1 MNNQSFSIG
10 ISKPSPVIS
19 GFVLD
24 FSATE
29 KDQHAAFATGLARIN
44 FQRPQFEITGLNFSG
59 LNTLEVNDG
68 QDRVVDQV
76 NFNLK
81 ISGYIPDPNL
91 ILGESTENNSGALN
105 IERVLVFT
113 GASESALGKLSPQ
126 FANFIINTEADPDTL
141 DVNFS
146 LSKEDLNSNTGVIFY
161 RLMPFDRLATGEI
174 SNIVSG
180 RLFTGFDDLET
191 FNEEIFISRSN
202 LNDLRF
208 NGQALILASGA
219 TGIRIDSQ
227 GISSDFGCAFELRTN
242 EEVVITGI
250 DSTVTFVNPP
260 DVTTATTGVTMS
272 GNFQVFTLQKD
283 EVTAN
288 NYIIRKAE
296 G

>member
-10 ISKPSPVIS
+10 IQKPSPVIS
-19 GFVLD
+19 GFVLN

-29 KDQHAAFATGLARIN
+29 KDQHASFATGFAGIN

-81 ISGYIPDPNL
+81 ISGYIPNK
-91 ILGESTENNSGALN
+91 SNVENNSGALN

-113 GASESALGKLSPQ
+113 GASESALDLVGPQ

-161 RLMPFDRLATGEI
+161 RLLPFDRLGTGEI

-180 RLFTGFDDLET
+180 QLFTGFNDLEM

-208 NGQALILASGA
+208 NEQVLTLGSGA
-219 TGIRIDSQ
+219 TGIRIDSA
-227 GISSDFGCAFELRTN
+227 GISSDFGCAFELRTD

-250 DSTVTFVNPP
+250 DNTVTFVNPP

-272 GNFQVFTLQKD
+272 GNFQIFTLQKD

-288 NYIIRKAE
+288 NYIVRKAE